1 MDERGGYRASHNT
14 LHKRRLPLHTTHYTL
29 HTTLQAT
36 GGGVWY
42 FIVKYLCLGEPQ
54 VDKHKPEESHAAE
67 QNKRV
72 CAVGCWELERE
83 EHVCVVCGCV
93 GVWVWGCGDGCRVSI
108 VTRARIRVGN
118 GRYTYGG
125 NRRQSLVHY

>member
-1 MDERGGYRASHNT
+1 M
-14 LHKRRLPLHTTHYTL
+14 
-29 HTTLQAT
+29 
-36 GGGVWY
+36 WY

-93 GVWVWGCGDGCRVSI
+93 GVWMWGWVQSQHSYTCKNTGGQRKIYVWRESTSI
-108 VTRARIRVGN
+108 IGP
-118 GRYTYGG
+118 
-125 NRRQSLVHY
+125 SLVLLTTQSSTQTFTLFYLHCRR